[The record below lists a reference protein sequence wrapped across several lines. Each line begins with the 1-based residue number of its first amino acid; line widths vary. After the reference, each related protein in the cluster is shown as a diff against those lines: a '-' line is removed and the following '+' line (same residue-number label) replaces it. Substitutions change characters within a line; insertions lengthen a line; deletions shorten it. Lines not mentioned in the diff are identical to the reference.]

1 MITIII
7 IDAILILLGLVV
19 CGWCGKRIAA
29 KQAQLK
35 ELKNSIIY
43 KEQVI
48 EEQSSQEKDLQS
60 KISHLQAT
68 KDALAKQSQEL
79 SLGIQDAINSRK
91 KIVETAFLE
100 YCALL
105 EAQYKAEEQNYDQ
118 YEQTLKDSYEKLRD
132 DLMSLAAQC
141 QADIEAEKVELEK
154 VRQTRIAATAA
165 MVREQEIKEQK
176 EFYSLTVSA
185 SDLFD
190 IQALETIKQKLSKPR
205 ILSMLIWQTYYQKQM
220 TSLCNNVLG
229 VNPVCGIY
237 KITNQLNNRC
247 YIGQAVNVAER
258 WKEHA
263 KCGLGIDTP
272 VGNKLYQA
280 MQQDGIQNFTWE
292 LIEKCPAA
300 SLNEKEKYYIEFYQS
315 KDYGYNI
322 LAGNSKK
329 G

>member
-1 MITIII
+1 
-7 IDAILILLGLVV
+7 
-19 CGWCGKRIAA
+19 
-29 KQAQLK
+29 
-35 ELKNSIIY
+35 
-43 KEQVI
+43 
-48 EEQSSQEKDLQS
+48 
-60 KISHLQAT
+60 
-68 KDALAKQSQEL
+68 
-79 SLGIQDAINSRK
+79 
-91 KIVETAFLE
+91 
-100 YCALL
+100 
-105 EAQYKAEEQNYDQ
+105 
-118 YEQTLKDSYEKLRD
+118 
-132 DLMSLAAQC
+132 MSLTAQC
-141 QADIEAEKVELEK
+141 QADIEAEKAELEK
-154 VRQTRIAATAA
+154 IRQTRIAATAA

-176 EFYSLTVSA
+176 EFYSLPISA

-190 IQALETIKQKLSKPR
+190 IQALEAIKSQLNNPR
-205 ILSMLIWQTYYQKQM
+205 ILSMLIWSTYYQKPM
-220 TSLCNNVLG
+220 TQLCNNILG
-229 VNPVCGIY
+229 LNTVTGIY

-315 KDYGYNI
+315 KDYGYNT

>member
-1 MITIII
+1 MIIALIIE
-7 IDAILILLGLVV
+7 AILILLGLVI

-35 ELKNSIIY
+35 ELESSINY
-43 KEQVI
+43 QKQVF
-48 EEQSSQEKDLQS
+48 EDRTHQEKDLFNR
-60 KISHLQAT
+60 ISHLQAT
-68 KDALAKQSQEL
+68 KEALAQQSQEL
-79 SLGIQDAINSRK
+79 SLGIQDAIDSRK
-91 KIVETAFLE
+91 RIIEVAFLE
-100 YCALL
+100 YCAVL

-118 YEQTLKDSYEKLRD
+118 CEQTLKDSYEKLRD
-132 DLMSLAAQC
+132 NLMSLTAQC
-141 QADIEAEKVELEK
+141 QADIEAEKAELEK

-176 EFYSLTVSA
+176 EFYSLPISA

-190 IQALETIKQKLSKPR
+190 IQALEAIKQKLSKPR

-229 VNPVCGIY
+229 VNPICGIY

-315 KDYGYNI
+315 KDYGYNT